1 MSNSLVEPPGIFRG
15 RGEHPH
21 AGNLKSRIIPE
32 MVTIN
37 TGLDDPIPKC
47 SVPGHCW
54 EAVVENKEAAW
65 LATFQDKRAEYA
77 LRKYINLAADSKIKG
92 ENDKKKY
99 EKARR
104 LKEKIQ
110 TIRANYIAAMESS
123 NIVDNQLGVCTY
135 LIDKLALRVGNEKG
149 EDEADTVGCCSLRV
163 EHIHIEPDCKI
174 TLDFLGKD
182 SMRYFNTVEVLPI
195 VHRRLSEFVRGK
207 EPAEDIFDK
216 INASSLNEYLKK
228 SMDDLSAKV
237 FRTYN
242 ASITL
247 Q

>member
-1 MSNSLVEPPGIFRG
+1 
-15 RGEHPH
+15 
-21 AGNLKSRIIPE
+21 

-47 SVPGHCW
+47 PVPGHSW

-65 LATFQDKRAEYA
+65 LATFKDERASYA

-104 LKEKIQ
+104 LKKEIQKIR
-110 TIRANYIAAMESS
+110 TNYTSAMESK

-163 EHIHIEPDCKI
+163 EHIRIEENNQI

-182 SMRYFNTVEVLPI
+182 SMRYLNTVDVLPI
-195 VHRRLSEFVRGK
+195 VHRRLSDFVKGK
-207 EPAEDIFDK
+207 EPSDDIFDK
-216 INASSLNEYLKK
+216 ISASRLYEYLKE
-228 SMDDLSAKV
+228 SMEDLSAKV

-247 Q
+247 